1 MKKLSVA
8 LCVAVLLASCTG
20 ASKSDK
26 PLVAMQDAPE
36 FALQN
41 IDGSGELKSAD
52 FKGKVV
58 VLNFWA
64 TWCQPC
70 KVEMPH
76 FSEIGKRLKGKG
88 VEFIAVT
95 YESGTPKSIQPY
107 VKELKIDFPVVM
119 GTDEL
124 DAGLGGHMGLPTTFL
139 IGKDWKVYRK
149 FFGVVRDYKKFED
162 DLNALVEKAAD

>member
-1 MKKLSVA
+1 
-8 LCVAVLLASCTG
+8 
-20 ASKSDK
+20 
-26 PLVAMQDAPE
+26 
-36 FALQN
+36 
-41 IDGSGELKSAD
+41 
-52 FKGKVV
+52 
-58 VLNFWA
+58 
-64 TWCQPC
+64 
-70 KVEMPH
+70 
-76 FSEIGKRLKGKG
+76 